1 MTDAPDPAAA
11 RIGGSGPTGVMPPG
25 APSAASE
32 RGWTGPLMALL
43 SVLALAVAGYLTWV
57 KLAGAA
63 PACAILTGCET
74 VENSSYSEF
83 LGVPVAAF
91 GMLGAAA
98 MLAGSLLWWRWADRR
113 GLMVAYAIGLASL
126 PVLAWLTWLELAV
139 IRAVC
144 LWCVVYALLMIGA
157 WIVAMVGLRRPAPG
171 GSA

>member
-1 MTDAPDPAAA
+1 
-11 RIGGSGPTGVMPPG
+11 
-25 APSAASE
+25 
-32 RGWTGPLMALL
+32 MALL

-83 LGVPVAAF
+83 MGVPVAAF

-98 MLAGSLLWWRWADRR
+98 MLVGSLLWWRQGDRR
-113 GLMVAYAIGLASL
+113 GLMLAYAIGLASL
-126 PVLAWLTWLELAV
+126 PILAWLTWLELAV
-139 IRAVC
+139 IGAVC

-157 WIVAMVGLRRPAPG
+157 WIVALVGLRRAAAA

>member
-1 MTDAPDPAAA
+1 
-11 RIGGSGPTGVMPPG
+11 
-25 APSAASE
+25 
-32 RGWTGPLMALL
+32 MALL

-74 VENSSYSEF
+74 VEKSSYSEF
-83 LGVPVAAF
+83 MGVPVAAF

-98 MLAGSLLWWRWADRR
+98 MLVGSLLWWRQGDRR
-113 GLMVAYAIGLASL
+113 GLMLAYAIGLASL
-126 PVLAWLTWLELAV
+126 PILAWLTWLELAV
-139 IRAVC
+139 IGAVC

-157 WIVAMVGLRRPAPG
+157 WIVALVGLRRAAAA